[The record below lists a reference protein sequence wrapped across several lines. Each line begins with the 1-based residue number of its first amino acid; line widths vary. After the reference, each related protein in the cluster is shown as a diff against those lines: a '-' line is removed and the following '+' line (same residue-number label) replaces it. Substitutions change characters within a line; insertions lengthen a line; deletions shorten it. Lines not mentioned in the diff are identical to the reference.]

1 MLKHNERNLDAARQG
16 FLSLRFA
23 FACKSQIKFSPTFF
37 FGVIFPVVCHLF
49 AFDSWQMKEMQI
61 SMQHIYIELV
71 WANQK
76 RIQGCLQSNTVGKY
90 VRRSAETPVVDYIR
104 LHTMHFCCKRSATLW
119 NRKLCAKWKFA
130 RRHSQGAVKKKY
142 MPKWI
147 IRKISWI

>member
-1 MLKHNERNLDAARQG
+1 
-16 FLSLRFA
+16 
-23 FACKSQIKFSPTFF
+23 
-37 FGVIFPVVCHLF
+37 
-49 AFDSWQMKEMQI
+49 MKEMQI

-90 VRRSAETPVVDYIR
+90 VRRSAETPVVDYILACKPCIFVANVR
-104 LHTMHFCCKRSATLW
+104 QHFEIGNFVQSGNLRVGT
-119 NRKLCAKWKFA
+119 AKAQWK
-130 RRHSQGAVKKKY
+130 KNY